1 MTADKYTRL
10 FDSGKNLER
19 KEIFGDKIF
28 TFAEAQRTNVATA
41 HGFNSPLCLAPDAR
55 QEELRKVMASI
66 RARVNNAECD
76 KIQKALRGTIN

>member
-55 QEELRKVMASI
+55 
-66 RARVNNAECD
+66 
-76 KIQKALRGTIN
+76 